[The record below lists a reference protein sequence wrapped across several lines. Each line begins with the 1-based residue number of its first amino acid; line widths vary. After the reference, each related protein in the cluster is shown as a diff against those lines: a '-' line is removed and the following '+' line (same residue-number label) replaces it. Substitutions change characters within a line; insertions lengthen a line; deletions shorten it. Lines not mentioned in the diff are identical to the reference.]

1 METIVAD
8 LSNYSM
14 ARYDIE
20 KKSAGVAYLL
30 FAFFGLIGVHS
41 FYLGH
46 KGTGWLYVIMFIL
59 AFATFGATL
68 IVSFVMSIIDVFSI
82 PGYVRERNEAIL
94 EKISLAASN

>member
-1 METIVAD
+1 MSD
-8 LSNYSM
+8 FSNYSL
-14 ARYDIE
+14 ARYDVE
-20 KKSAGVAYLL
+20 KKSVGVAYLL
-30 FAFFGLIGVHS
+30 FVFFGLIGVHS

-46 KGTGWLYVIMFIL
+46 KGTGWLYVIMFLL
-59 AFATFGATL
+59 AFVTFGATL